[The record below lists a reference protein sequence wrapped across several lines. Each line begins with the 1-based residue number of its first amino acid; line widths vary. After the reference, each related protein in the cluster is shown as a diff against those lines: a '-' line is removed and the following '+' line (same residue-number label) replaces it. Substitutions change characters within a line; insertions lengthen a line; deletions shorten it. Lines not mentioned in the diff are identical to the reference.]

1 MTANKKI
8 MLVEDEDDIRAIA
21 KISLEKI
28 GHFSV
33 KYCASGKEALEIVE
47 DFKPDLIILDR
58 LMPEMDGVETL
69 KALKEIP
76 VANKIPIVFMTA
88 KTDEEDLALTN

>member
-8 MLVEDEDDIRAIA
+8 MLVEDEEDIRSIA

-28 GHFSV
+28 GHYSV

-47 DFKPDLIILDR
+47 DFKPDLIILDQTNR
-58 LMPEMDGVETL
+58 EIFFVT
-69 KALKEIP
+69 IP
-76 VANKIPIVFMTA
+76 VRFPSADDPQPGSNRICF
-88 KTDEEDLALTN
+88 LTHLL